1 MKAPVSSSGME
12 NWHLV
17 YALEE
22 KSKLVDL
29 EMFSDHCVMF
39 LKNAGH
45 LYLKVISF
53 VSHSVQS
60 IKVCFN
66 LA

>member
-1 MKAPVSSSGME
+1 MASSGME
-12 NWHLV
+12 NWQLV

-22 KSKLVDL
+22 KTKLVDL

-45 LYLKVISF
+45 LYLHVISL

-60 IKVCFN
+60 VKVRYS